1 MKFLIQT
8 SRAFYHGLLL
18 LPLLSF
24 GSATELEFPLC
35 DCDGDRLWSI
45 EGIRNCQKAS
55 DLLIAAAYF
64 SIPLELLYFVTCS
77 KLFPFKWILFQFSA
91 FIVLC
96 GMTHLLNVF
105 TYKPH
110 SFLLVLALTISKF
123 LTALVSFLTAITLLT
138 LIPQLLKVKLR
149 ENFLRLKAHEL
160 DQKVGLMKRQE
171 EVSWHVRMLTQEIR
185 KSLDRH
191 TILYTTLVELSKTL
205 QLQNCAVWMP
215 NESKLEM
222 VLTHELNRSSSD
234 FCICSIP
241 MHDPDVFEVEKYD
254 GVKILKPDSTLGSA
268 SSGAAGESGV
278 VAAIRM
284 PMLKVSN
291 FEGGTP
297 EVFQA
302 HYAIL
307 VLVLPKNDTRIWSHH
322 ELELIEVVSDQVAV
336 ALSHAAVLEE
346 SHVIRDKLVE
356 QNKALLQ
363 AKQNVMMASQAWNLF
378 QKVMSQGIRRPIHS
392 IVGLLSLMQQAN
404 LSLEQRLTV
413 NAMAKTGNVVS
424 TLINDVMVIN
434 REHFTLEMK
443 PFQLQS
449 LIKETA
455 CVARCLCDSRGF
467 GFEFLAENMVLGQ
480 AIGDERRIL
489 HVLLHIIDGLLNEF
503 NGGCLTFCVRSD
515 SELADWEDARG
526 IWKSRVPN
534 VYTFLKFE
542 ITITQSFGLYS
553 NTLVQ
558 FNRKPCREG
567 FNTGFSF
574 SMCKK
579 IVQLMQGEIFI
590 VPSSDG
596 LQECVT
602 LILRLQK
609 QLSMLISESG
619 GSSESHHSYSSLLEG
634 LKVLIVD
641 DSAINRVVTQKLL
654 KKLGCCAFSVSSGTE
669 CLIYLDSFDQQ
680 LQLVILDLSM
690 PNMNGYEVAMKIRSS
705 RDGCWPLI
713 IAFTAS
719 TDDHVWTKCMQSG
732 MNGLIRKPV
741 LLPELE
747 KEILRVFEINLPG
760 ISAIYFISLTSCP
773 LTEVYPR

>member
-1 MKFLIQT
+1 MKLLFRT
-8 SRAFYHGLLL
+8 PRTFFHGIWLLS
-18 LPLLSF
+18 LLSF
-24 GSATELEFPLC
+24 GSATELAFPLC

-45 EGIRNCQKAS
+45 EAIRNWQKAS

-77 KLFPFKWILFQFSA
+77 KLFPFKWILFQFST

-96 GMTHLLNVF
+96 GLTHLLNVF

-110 SFLLVLALTISKF
+110 SFLVVLALTISKF

-138 LIPQLLKVKLR
+138 LIPQLLRIKLR

-215 NESKLEM
+215 NESQLEM
-222 VLTHELNRSSSD
+222 DLTHELNRSTYD
-234 FCICSIP
+234 FCIRSIP
-241 MHDPDVFEVEKYD
+241 MQYPDIVDVKKYD

-268 SSGAAGESGV
+268 SSGAVSESGA

-291 FEGGTP
+291 FKGGTP
-297 EVFQA
+297 EIIQA
-302 HYAIL
+302 CYAIL
-307 VLVLPKNDTRIWSHH
+307 VLVPPKNDSRIWSHH
-322 ELELIEVVSDQVAV
+322 ELELIEAVSDQVAV

-346 SHVIRDKLVE
+346 SHVIRDKLAE

-363 AKQNVMMASQAWNLF
+363 AKQNVMMASEAWNLF

-392 IVGLLSLMQQAN
+392 ILGLLSLMQQTN
-404 LSLEQRLTV
+404 LSLEQRLIL
-413 NAMAKTGNVVS
+413 NAMAKMGNVIS
-424 TLINDVMVIN
+424 TLINDVMEIN
-434 REHFTLEMK
+434 REQFTLEMK

-455 CVARCLCDSRGF
+455 CIIRCLCDRRGF
-467 GFEFLAENMVLGQ
+467 SFRFLAENMVHDQ
-480 AIGDERRIL
+480 VIGDERRIL
-489 HVLLHIIDGLLNEF
+489 HVLLHIIDGLLNRF
-503 NGGCLTFCVRSD
+503 SDGCLTLCVWSD
-515 SELADWEDARG
+515 SGLADWEDGRW

-542 ITITQSFGLYS
+542 IAITQSLDLYS
-553 NTLVQ
+553 KSLVQ
-558 FNRKPCREG
+558 LVRKPSKEGLEMG
-567 FNTGFSF
+567 FNFSI
-574 SMCKK
+574 CKK

-596 LQECVT
+596 LSECVT
-602 LILRLQK
+602 LFFRIQN
-609 QLSMLISESG
+609 QLPMLISESG
-619 GSSESHHSYSSLLEG
+619 VTSESPHSSSSLLHG

-654 KKLGCCAFSVSSGTE
+654 KKLGCCVFSVSSGTE
-669 CLIYLDSFDQQ
+669 CLSYLDTFGQHF
-680 LQLVILDLSM
+680 QLVVLDLNM
-690 PNMNGYEVAMKIRSS
+690 PNMNGYEVAMKLRSS
-705 RDGCWPLI
+705 KNGRWPLI

-719 TDDHVWTKCMQSG
+719 ADDHVWEKCVHSG

-747 KEILRVFEINLPG
+747 KEILRVLETNSQFH
-760 ISAIYFISLTSCP
+760 SQ
-773 LTEVYPR
+773 